1 MTKDKSRKEKQVDNV
16 ICEGCGKKI
25 PKARL
30 HVLPNTRY
38 CVKCQQEYEVDNP
51 VDGSIYLTEPD
62 AAELTDIISPDD

>member
-30 HVLPNTRY
+30 QALPDTRY
-38 CVKCQQEYEVDNP
+38 CVKCQQEYELYNP
-51 VDGSIYLTEPD
+51 VDDSIYLTEPD
-62 AAELTDIISPDD
+62 ADELNDIISPDD